1 MSIQQLVLVTGVTGF
16 VGAHVAVSLLKKGYR
31 VRGTV
36 RSMEKANELV
46 RLNPDLKDKIEFVI
60 VKDIVEPD
68 AFKDA
73 VKNCD
78 YICHVASPFF
88 FDKVDNNKTQ
98 LLDPA
103 VKGTLS
109 ALEAAMNE
117 PRIKRVVITS
127 SFVAMADFSIDPYTG
142 YNYTEKDWNPVSY
155 EEAVSTKDGFVAYA
169 ASKKFSEKAAR
180 EFVKEKQTHFDICT
194 VNPIFVFGP
203 PIHPMNSME
212 SLNTSNLIIWNLING
227 SKVQPD
233 FQQFQVDVRDLAN
246 AHILAMTKPQ
256 LSNGRL
262 LLSQGSFTT
271 DGICKILREKFPDR
285 KDVISE
291 PTDVPFNEKHYVLD
305 NSYSKSLG
313 LQYYSEEQ
321 TYVDT
326 ALMLWARAKQLA
338 KAKQLA

>member
-16 VGAHVAVSLLKKGYR
+16 IGAHVAVSLLNKGYR

-46 RLNPDLKDKIEFVI
+46 RLNPELKDKIEFVI

-73 VKNCD
+73 VKDCD
-78 YICHVASPFF
+78 YVCHVASPFF
-88 FDKVDNNKTQ
+88 VENITDNKTQ

-109 ALEAAMNE
+109 ALEAAITE
-117 PRIKRVVITS
+117 PKVKRVVITS
-127 SFVAMADFSIDPYTG
+127 SFAAVVNRGRDPNAG

-155 EEAVSTKDGFVAYA
+155 EEAVSTKNGLSAYS

-180 EFVKEKQTHFDICT
+180 DFVKEKQPHFDICT
-194 VNPIFVFGP
+194 INPPYVLGP

-212 SLNTSNLIIWNLING
+212 SLNVSNQVLWKLING
-227 SKVQPD
+227 SKVQPSV
-233 FQQFQVDVRDLAN
+233 QAYQVDVRDIAN
-246 AHILAMTKPQ
+246 AHVFALENKQ

-262 LLSQGSFTT
+262 LVSQGPLFTNR
-271 DGICKILREKFPDR
+271 ISKVLLEKFPEK
-285 KDVISE
+285 KDIISE
-291 PTDVPFNEKHYVLD
+291 PSDVPFNEKMHKVDSSL
-305 NSYSKSLG
+305 SKSLG

-326 ALMLWARAKQLA
+326 ATKLWERAKQFAEA
-338 KAKQLA
+338 K